1 VSNFFALLN
10 NKFFA
15 GKMNEDIFSK
25 VLPHEHLDEYLKSSA
40 RQDKREF
47 NEHRPTMV
55 EIYKLDKDLV
65 SMMINMGGTI
75 VQCFLK
81 LNRITEQIAGNRKG
95 FELVTIRLKFSE
107 RQNYGDQEF
116 DKATF
121 KYTLTNF
128 VKKNYSFEDFFEK
141 DSDSEKHQ
149 LSFDFII
156 FTNQGNEQEALFY
169 SGLVS
174 LYKLLSNF
182 FPLTQIS
189 DANNPE
195 IFKQTPLYMPISY
208 QLIFKNCT
216 PSPNKNFLDL
226 VVDPLKSEEDASNS
240 VKIFFI

>member
-1 VSNFFALLN
+1 
-10 NKFFA
+10 
-15 GKMNEDIFSK
+15 
-25 VLPHEHLDEYLKSSA
+25 
-40 RQDKREF
+40 
-47 NEHRPTMV
+47 MV

-141 DSDSEKHQ
+141 DSDNEKHQ

-182 FPLTQIS
+182 FTFNPNSRCQQPRKVQTNPTVH
-189 DANNPE
+189 ANLLPAD
-195 IFKQTPLYMPISY
+195 FQKLYP
-208 QLIFKNCT
+208 F
-216 PSPNKNFLDL
+216 PSLPPN
-226 VVDPLKSEEDASNS
+226 
-240 VKIFFI
+240 